1 MHINSVSEKNTNVR
15 EITYYSDTCSG
26 QNRNQYVSSA
36 LLYAV
41 NKVDNIDAINHKFL
55 EKGHS
60 EMESDSIHAAV
71 EFAKKRTKIY
81 VPSQWDT
88 VIAMTRKTNPYL
100 VVPVKYTDFYNLK
113 EFCVCYCKNM
123 KKETNGEKVNWLKVK
138 WIRVTKSNLKSIYC
152 KLWI

>member
-1 MHINSVSEKNTNVR
+1 
-15 EITYYSDTCSG
+15 
-26 QNRNQYVSSA
+26 
-36 LLYAV
+36 V

-71 EFAKKRTKIY
+71 KFAKRRTKIY

-88 VIAMTRKTNPYL
+88 VIAMARKTNPYL

-113 EFCVCYCKNM
+113 DFFVCYCKNM
-123 KKETNGEKVNWLKVK
+123 KKGPNGEKVNWLKVK
-138 WIRVTKSNLKSIYC
+138 
-152 KLWI
+152 